1 MDEVVSDE
9 VAKNWVEWKSRLTAL
24 ENLAI
29 SRSIKQA
36 GCGKIKTSSIH
47 HFSDASEGGYGQSS
61 YLRLKDDQGKIHC
74 VLLIEKPRVSPLKYI
89 SIRLKLIAAT
99 LSVKVSLLFRRELGI
114 PINKEYFW
122 TDSKVVLG
130 HNNKA
135 AKKIKIFVTNKIQF
149 IIENADPK
157 QWFYVPIKENP
168 ADDSSRGLKKCV
180 FRENKKV
187 V

>member
-114 PINKEYFW
+114 PIKQGIFLDRFQGCSG
-122 TDSKVVLG
+122 TQQQQQQ
-130 HNNKA
+130 
-135 AKKIKIFVTNKIQF
+135 KKIKIFVTNKIQF
-149 IIENADPK
+149 IRENADPK
-157 QWFYVPIKENP
+157 QWIYVPTKENP
-168 ADDSSRGLKKCV
+168 ADDSS
-180 FRENKKV
+180 ED
-187 V
+187 